1 MQEKFGA
8 GGFDGQKSDN
18 VSRKKKNNDI
28 VRVIRNTEMTKT
40 KVICAAVTMTIIGLW
55 AWGCQEQQTQT
66 PDERTARLIA
76 LENKELKAQM
86 QAEKRERD
94 EEIQKLKEQI
104 QADTKKYND
113 EVQSISDILTQCE
126 HDRTEGIKETERK
139 NKEQIDNVLS
149 GIIAENQKLTAEIQR
164 LNAEIAKLKGQ

>member
-1 MQEKFGA
+1 
-8 GGFDGQKSDN
+8 
-18 VSRKKKNNDI
+18 
-28 VRVIRNTEMTKT
+28 MTKT
-40 KVICAAVTMTIIGLW
+40 RIVCAMVTMTIIGLW
-55 AWGCQEQQTQT
+55 VWGCQEQQA
-66 PDERTARLIA
+66 PDTRTARLIA

-113 EVQSISDILTQCE
+113 EVQSISDILAQCE